1 VLSAVVVFATLLLN
15 CAALHAQAPAELIA
29 KGDSFDQHHEAD
41 EALKYYLPVEKADP
55 KNVPLLLKI
64 ARQYRHLMAAAGKQE
79 EKMRLGNKA
88 LEYAE
93 RAAALAPNDSEAQ
106 LSVAITHGKMIPF
119 LGSKEQMQG
128 SRKVKE
134 GAERAIKLDPRNDL
148 AWHTLG
154 RWHLVMAE
162 VGVLKRALAQL
173 VYGKMPNAS
182 LETAARCFEKAIALN
197 PNRLMHHIE
206 LGRTY
211 AAMGRKAEAR
221 KYIQQGLAM
230 RSVEH
235 DDPEIKS
242 KGREILAT
250 LR

>member
-1 VLSAVVVFATLLLN
+1 MFRALALVAVLFTSA
-15 CAALHAQAPAELIA
+15 AANAQAPAELIA
-29 KGDSFDQHHEAD
+29 KGDSFDRKHQPA
-41 EALKYYLPVEKADP
+41 EALEYYLPVEKSDP

-64 ARQYRHLMAAAGKQE
+64 ARQYRHLMSAAPQRA
-79 EKMRLGNKA
+79 EKIRLGNKA

-162 VGVLKRALAQL
+162 VGALKRTLAQM
-173 VYGKMPNAS
+173 VYGKMPTAS
-182 LETAARCFEKAIALN
+182 LADAARDFEKALALN

-211 AAMGRKAEAR
+211 AAMGRKEEAR
-221 KYIQQGLAM
+221 QHLQQGLAI

-235 DDPEIKS
+235 DDQETKS
-242 KGREILAT
+242 RGREVLGT